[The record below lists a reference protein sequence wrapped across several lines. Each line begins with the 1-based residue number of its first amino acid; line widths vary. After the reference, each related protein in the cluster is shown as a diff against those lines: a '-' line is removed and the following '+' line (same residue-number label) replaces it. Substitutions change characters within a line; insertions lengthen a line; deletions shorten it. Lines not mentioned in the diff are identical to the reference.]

1 MIHDDEL
8 RERFRTLARNESEF
22 ASPYYLEEVAVRR
35 SLERRKRGRKQQHP
49 FFMSKR
55 LATATASIIAVAV
68 VLAFGLAW
76 GTNTGYASGLVASQ
90 HARNKLAT
98 SAIDI
103 SQQLSNLRSGISQV
117 RVEIAGAKTGAPTQ
131 TLLIS
136 STSQLLHIEDVLQ
149 RIESELS
156 VTGKLDT
163 AVLDSNAFP
172 MKHALTVTCKA
183 LALTPQ

>member
-1 MIHDDEL
+1 MINDDEL
-8 RERFRTLARNESEF
+8 RERFRALARSETEGAPPF
-22 ASPYYLEEVAVRR
+22 YAEEIAVRR
-35 SLERRKRGRKQQHP
+35 SLERRKRGRKQQP
-49 FFMSKR
+49 SLFSSKR
-55 LATATASIIAVAV
+55 LAAATVSIVAVAV

-76 GTNTGYASGLVASQ
+76 GTNTGYASGLVVSQ
-90 HARNKLAT
+90 HARNQLAT
-98 SAIDI
+98 SAVDI
-103 SQQLSNLRSGISQV
+103 SERLSNLRTGISQV
-117 RVEIAGAKTGAPTQ
+117 RTEMARANAGATTQ

-136 STSQLLHIEDVLQ
+136 STARLQHIEDVLQ

-163 AVLDSNAFP
+163 AVLDSSAFP